1 MKIIEIQ
8 EKTFP
13 INSDIKNAYISF
25 AKMDCSVVAI
35 KTDVKINGENIIGY
49 GFHSNG
55 RYAVSELLKKRFIPR
70 LKEASSKSLVNDAG
84 NNFSPEKIWK
94 ILMQNEKPGGHG
106 ERSTAVGTIDMAIWD
121 IVSKIEQVPLYE
133 HLAKKYGDGK
143 FTNKIFVYAAG
154 GYYYPGKD
162 IPMLMDEMKSYLNM
176 GFTTVKMKIGGAP
189 LVEDLKR
196 IESVLKLVGSG
207 KNLCVDAN
215 GRFDLKTA
223 IEYGKALEQYELKW
237 FEEAGDP
244 LDYQLNAELSKNY
257 KNSLATGENLFSMQ
271 DSRNLIRYGG
281 MRKDIDWLQ
290 FDCSLSYGLVEY
302 LKTLNMMKEYN
313 WSSRRVIPHGGH
325 QLSCN
330 IAAGLNLGGN
340 EIYPSLFQP
349 FGGFPDESMVED
361 SFVTFP
367 KFIGMGYEKK
377 EKLNN
382 LLKKLFFH

>member
-70 LKEASSKSLVNDAG
+70 LKEAGSKSLINDMG
-84 NNFSPEKIWK
+84 DNFSPEKIWK

-133 HLAKKYGDGK
+133 LLAKKYGDGK

-162 IPMLMDEMKSYLNM
+162 IPMLMDEMKSYLN
-176 GFTTVKMKIGGAP
+176 
-189 LVEDLKR
+189 
-196 IESVLKLVGSG
+196 
-207 KNLCVDAN
+207 
-215 GRFDLKTA
+215 
-223 IEYGKALEQYELKW
+223 
-237 FEEAGDP
+237 
-244 LDYQLNAELSKNY
+244 
-257 KNSLATGENLFSMQ
+257 
-271 DSRNLIRYGG
+271 
-281 MRKDIDWLQ
+281 
-290 FDCSLSYGLVEY
+290 
-302 LKTLNMMKEYN
+302 
-313 WSSRRVIPHGGH
+313 
-325 QLSCN
+325 
-330 IAAGLNLGGN
+330 
-340 EIYPSLFQP
+340 
-349 FGGFPDESMVED
+349 
-361 SFVTFP
+361 
-367 KFIGMGYEKK
+367 
-377 EKLNN
+377 
-382 LLKKLFFH
+382 

>member
-1 MKIIEIQ
+1 MKIIDIQ
-8 EKTFP
+8 EKTFS
-13 INSDIKNAYISF
+13 ISSDIKNAYISF

-35 KTDVKINGENIIGY
+35 KTDVKINGENVVGY

-55 RYAVSELLKKRFIPR
+55 RYAVSELLTKRFIPR
-70 LKEASSKSLVNDAG
+70 LLEISEKDLLNEEG
-84 NNFSPEKIWK
+84 NNFSPEKISK
-94 ILMQNEKPGGHG
+94 VLMQNEKPGGHG
-106 ERSTAVGTIDMAIWD
+106 ERSTAVGTLDMAIWD

-133 HLAKKYGDGK
+133 YLAKKYGNGE

-162 IPMLMDEMKSYLNM
+162 IPLLLDEMKGYLDL

-189 LVEDLKR
+189 LKDDLKR
-196 IESVLKLVGSG
+196 IESVLKLVGDG

-215 GRFDLKTA
+215 GRFNLKTA
-223 IEYGKALEQYELKW
+223 IEYGSAIEQYNLKW
-237 FEEAGDP
+237 YEEPGDP
-244 LDYQLNAELSKNY
+244 LDYELNSELSKTY
-257 KNSLATGENLFSMQ
+257 KNGLATGENLFSMQ

-302 LKTLNMMKEYN
+302 LKTLKMMKENN
-313 WSSRRVIPHGGH
+313 WSSTRVIPHGGH
-325 QLSCN
+325 QISCN

-349 FGGFPDESMVED
+349 FGGFPDSSLVEN
-361 SFVTFP
+361 SHVTFP

-377 EKLNN
+377 EKLNT
-382 LLKKLFFH
+382 LFKKLFN